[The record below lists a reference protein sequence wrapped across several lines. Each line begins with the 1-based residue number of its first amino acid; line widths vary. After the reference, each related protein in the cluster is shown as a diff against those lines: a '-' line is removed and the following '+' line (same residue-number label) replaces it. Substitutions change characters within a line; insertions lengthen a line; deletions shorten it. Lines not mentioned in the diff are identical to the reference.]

1 MTRQCCMDCI
11 FCWKKSKK
19 FEKKSKKKSKKKNS
33 KKNFEKKIEKNSE
46 KSKKLLTNMGPKI
59 FGHQFLASSKTKLKH
74 TKFSGIFNRSQP
86 RRH

>member
-1 MTRQCCMDCI
+1 MLYGLHFLLEKNR
-11 FCWKKSKK
+11 KNSKK
-19 FEKKSKKKSKKKNS
+19 NSKKKSKKDS
-33 KKNFEKKIEKNSE
+33 KKNFEKKIEKNSK

-59 FGHQFLASSKTKLKH
+59 FGHQFLASSITKLKH